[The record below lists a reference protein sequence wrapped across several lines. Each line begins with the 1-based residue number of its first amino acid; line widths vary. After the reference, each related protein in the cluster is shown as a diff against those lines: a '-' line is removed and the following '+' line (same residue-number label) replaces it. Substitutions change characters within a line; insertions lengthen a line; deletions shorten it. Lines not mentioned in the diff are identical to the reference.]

1 VVWVDYLGYDCFVIF
16 FIIILEVSMSAVHD
30 SPAFAALVGTPRE
43 VRSQLDK
50 SKARQV
56 IVLPVE
62 EKDSEH
68 ADLLV
73 KTLSA
78 VASFIA
84 VGLREQDEQS
94 FKALVN
100 AVLPKA
106 PPSPNLLREA
116 AMAGRARKAVLEGA
130 DWLTAAQIAEVAGL
144 SASNPSTQPNK
155 WKRQRQIFAV
165 HHNGVDYF
173 PGYALDPEADY
184 RPRKSLKPILEVF
197 GDDKDGWGLA
207 SWFLAANSFLGA
219 RRPQDMLTAEPER
232 VLAAARDE
240 MEEVAHA

>member
-1 VVWVDYLGYDCFVIF
+1 MDYLGYDFLVIF
-16 FIIILEVSMSAVHD
+16 SIIILEVSMSAVHD

-116 AMAGRARKAVLEGA
+116 AMTGRARKAVLEGA
-130 DWLTAAQIAEVAGL
+130 DWLTAAQIAEVADL

-155 WKRQRQIFAV
+155 WKRQGQIFAV

-173 PGYALDPEADY
+173 PGYALDPEANY
-184 RPRKSLKPILEVF
+184 RPHKSLKPILEVF
-197 GDDKDGWGLA
+197 GDEKDGWGLA
-207 SWFLAANSFLGA
+207 SWFLAANSFLGG
-219 RRPQDMLTAEPER
+219 RRPQDVLMTEPER